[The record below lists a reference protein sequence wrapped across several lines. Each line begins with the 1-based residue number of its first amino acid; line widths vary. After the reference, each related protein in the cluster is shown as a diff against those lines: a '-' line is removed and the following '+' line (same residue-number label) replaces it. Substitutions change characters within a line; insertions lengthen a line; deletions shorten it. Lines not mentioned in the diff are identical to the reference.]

1 MAELAIDDA
10 LAHTAGISVP
20 RALSI
25 TEPRWARA
33 AGLVV
38 LLSIASAF
46 LAPSTPAIEPPP
58 EPRAHLVTL
67 AVHEDDLAML
77 RDRVASLPERRR
89 TAAVRAEID
98 ALNAILE
105 DLSAR
110 EVDRTEALRRLGEI
124 AEHLR
129 SARPGAL
136 DATIEAL
143 TRLERPLSR
152 SPLSESIGEALG
164 EQDLSTA
171 ATEMDRLAER
181 IEREPPS
188 RAELERLR
196 EAMAAAAREL
206 DPEAMRREREALEEQ
221 RDRLLDR
228 EEEEASLSEAERTER
243 TEERERELERLRRD
257 IEERRERE
265 AALDALRRELEEAL
279 GEREDSTESESGESG
294 ESGLESAAEDLHRFA
309 DEAAGD
315 GEREELAREVEALR
329 EMIRR
334 MREGG
339 SGEDG
344 SNGEGGESEGS
355 PSGEG
360 EGRMDRFVLRAR
372 GEGSEGEGEG
382 MPIGVPGEAGGEE
395 GEGTTEGSAGEGG
408 EGERAET
415 SPGAG
420 GEGGEG
426 EGEGAGESEMLV
438 LGGRGAHLPA
448 RGRPRAA
455 GGRSGPGQDDARAH
469 PGPGARPAVLAHAV
483 HPRPDA
489 LGHPRDAGDRGGRA
503 RRKRFEFQR
512 GPIFA
517 NLVLADEINRATPKT
532 QSALLEAMQEQSVTI
547 ARKTYPLD
555 QPFFVLATQNP
566 LEMEGTYP
574 LPEAQ
579 LDRFLFKLQVPFPKR
594 EAPLDPRPHHRRRRG
609 RREARARPRPHPRA
623 PRADPGGPGRP
634 LVQDYAM
641 RLVLATHPDEE
652 GATAS
657 VKRYVRF
664 GASPRGAQA
673 ILLAAKIRA
682 LMDGRFARAPTT

>member
-1 MAELAIDDA
+1 MASPRATELEHALAPVARRIRLVRALRSFAFFVLLGGALATLAALLHAAGRLDGLDLRRVQVGSGLLAIWGFALGWMRAPRPLETALLVDHTHPLGGRIASGISLAQTDARSSMAELAIDDA

-438 LGGRGAHLPA
+438 LGEGSSRLELPGMGGAGEGPEEGPGSGGDGRSDSEGSGAGTGPGDDLTDPT
-448 RGRPRAA
+448 
-455 GGRSGPGQDDARAH
+455 GRSGEHTTVR
-469 PGPGARPAVLAHAV
+469 V
-483 HPRPDA
+483 
-489 LGHPRDAGDRGGRA
+489 AG
-503 RRKRFEFQR
+503 
-512 GPIFA
+512 
-517 NLVLADEINRATPKT
+517 
-532 QSALLEAMQEQSVTI
+532 
-547 ARKTYPLD
+547 
-555 QPFFVLATQNP
+555 
-566 LEMEGTYP
+566 
-574 LPEAQ
+574 
-579 LDRFLFKLQVPFPKR
+579 
-594 EAPLDPRPHHRRRRG
+594 
-609 RREARARPRPHPRA
+609 
-623 PRADPGGPGRP
+623 
-634 LVQDYAM
+634 
-641 RLVLATHPDEE
+641 EE
-652 GATAS
+652 GAGATRSEVIRTSAARGFAS
-657 VKRYVRF
+657 RSYRDVYGDYRTHAEEALDDEEIPPGYRFYVERYFQLIR
-664 GASPRGAQA
+664 PRE
-673 ILLAAKIRA
+673 
-682 LMDGRFARAPTT
+682 